1 MSKAPQPAVTV
12 RQVAAYLSVNEKTV
26 YRLAQRGTLPGFKV
40 AGAWRFRPED
50 IEKWV
55 AAQKE
60 AEAGKAASG

>member
-1 MSKAPQPAVTV
+1 MTV
-12 RQVAAYLSVNEKTV
+12 MGAAAYVNVNEKTV